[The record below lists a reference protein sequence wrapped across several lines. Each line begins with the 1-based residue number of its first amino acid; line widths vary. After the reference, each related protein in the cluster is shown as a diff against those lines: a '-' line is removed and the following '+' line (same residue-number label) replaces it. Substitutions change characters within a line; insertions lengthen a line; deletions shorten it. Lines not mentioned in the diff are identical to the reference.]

1 MIALSRDLPTSAA
14 HQWNLT
20 LEAEITKDTVARAG
34 FVGTAGRNNE
44 SVQRYNANP
53 ISNYVWYKNS
63 GLALP
68 VGFYANTARRAID
81 QTTFG
86 DISIYTKLGYSNYAG
101 VQLELERRFSR
112 GLAFQ
117 VFYLMSNSASTG
129 NVASQGGG
137 FATYQNDQPEIFL
150 PGAVPNDIKDRL
162 RFYRYQR
169 DPDIPKHRIRWNY
182 LYDLP
187 IGRGKKFGDAMSK
200 NLDRVIGGWQIA
212 GYGTTASR
220 YWSLPTNNWD
230 TNGKVEIYGTQYKI
244 SDCRQGTC
252 FPGYLYFN
260 GYIPA
265 NRINTPTGVLGIPS
279 NYVPSNK
286 PLNPIPASGV
296 VADANFN
303 DNNNVLVPLKNGQNQ
318 LVAFDNGL
326 HPWRNQPVPGP
337 WLTNLT
343 ASIFKNI
350 PITERVTF
358 RINLDA
364 FNVLNQPGMNLPGA
378 DGIISLR
385 TSAQGA
391 RTLQYTARLTW

>member
-1 MIALSRDLPTSAA
+1 
-14 HQWNLT
+14 
-20 LEAEITKDTVARAG
+20 
-34 FVGTAGRNNE
+34 
-44 SVQRYNANP
+44 
-53 ISNYVWYKNS
+53 
-63 GLALP
+63 
-68 VGFYANTARRAID
+68 
-81 QTTFG
+81 
-86 DISIYTKLGYSNYAG
+86 
-101 VQLELERRFSR
+101 
-112 GLAFQ
+112 
-117 VFYLMSNSASTG
+117 
-129 NVASQGGG
+129 VASQGGG

-150 PGAVPNDIKDRL
+150 PGSMPSDIKDRL

-187 IGRGKKFGDAMSK
+187 IGRGKRFGDNIGR

-212 GYGTTASR
+212 GYGTSGSR
-220 YWSLPTNNWD
+220 YWSLPTTNWD
-230 TNGKVEIYGTQYKI
+230 TIGKVEIYGTQYKI

-286 PLNPIPASGV
+286 PLNPIPANGV

-318 LVAFDNGL
+318 LVAFDTGL
-326 HPWRNQPVPGP
+326 HPWRNQPVLGP

-343 ASIFKNI
+343 ASIYKSI

-358 RINLDA
+358 RLNLDA
-364 FNVLNQPGMNLPGA
+364 FNVLNQPGMNLPNAA
-378 DGIISLR
+378 DGIVSLR

-391 RTLQYTARLTW
+391 RTMQYTARLTW